1 MRKINKKIFAL
12 VLILVAGVS
21 LAACE
26 NDTGEVEK
34 APKNVVYKQVK
45 RDNKIIWGV
54 KNDTRLFSIMDI
66 KENKLEGF
74 DIDMARAITKKILGK
89 KGQAE
94 LFQVS
99 AKTKIPVLKNGN
111 IDATISSV
119 TITPERKKIVTFSKP
134 YFYAGQSLLVKKGSK
149 IKNIK
154 SLNTKNSVI
163 AAVKGT
169 TAVENIH
176 KFAPKAHVLEYDDY
190 GQAFTALKAGQV
202 MAMST
207 DNGILAG
214 IAAENPKYQ
223 VVGGTFTH
231 EPYGI
236 AVNKGETKLAK
247 QIDKALAELKRD
259 GTYSRLM
266 KKWFGNIPGF
276 SLKEAE
282 GK

>member
-1 MRKINKKIFAL
+1 MRKFNKKVWALFL
-12 VLILVAGVS
+12 VLLAGIS

-26 NDTGEVEK
+26 NDTGEAENS
-34 APKNVVYKQVK
+34 PKNEVYKQVK
-45 RDNKIIWGV
+45 SSNKIIWGV

-89 KGQAE
+89 KGQVE

-119 TITPERKKIVTFSKP
+119 TITPERRKIVTFSKP

-149 IKNIK
+149 VKSIKN
-154 SLNTKNSVI
+154 LNTKNSVV

-176 KFAPKAHVLEYDDY
+176 KFAPEAHVLEYDDY
-190 GQAFTALKAGQV
+190 GQAFTALKAGQAD
-202 MAMST
+202 AMST
-207 DNGILAG
+207 DNGMLAG
-214 IAAENPKYQ
+214 IAADNPGYQ

-236 AVNKGETKLAK
+236 AVNKGETKLIK
-247 QIDKALAELKRD
+247 KINQALDELKKD

-266 KKWFGNIPGF
+266 NKWFGDIPGF
-276 SLKEAE
+276 SVKDAE

>member
-1 MRKINKKIFAL
+1 MRKFNKKVWALFL
-12 VLILVAGVS
+12 VLLAGIS

-26 NDTGEVEK
+26 NDTGEAENS
-34 APKNVVYKQVK
+34 PKNEVYKQVK
-45 RDNKIIWGV
+45 SSNKIIWGV

-119 TITPERKKIVTFSKP
+119 TITPERRKIVTFSKP

-149 IKNIK
+149 VKSIKN
-154 SLNTKNSVI
+154 LNTKNSVV

-190 GQAFTALKAGQV
+190 GQAFTALKAGQAD
-202 MAMST
+202 AMST
-207 DNGILAG
+207 DNGMLAG
-214 IAAENPKYQ
+214 IAADNPGYQ

-236 AVNKGETKLAK
+236 AVNKGETKLIK
-247 QIDKALAELKRD
+247 KINQALDELKKD

-266 KKWFGNIPGF
+266 NKWFGDIPGF
-276 SLKEAE
+276 SVKDAE

>member
-1 MRKINKKIFAL
+1 MRKFNKKIWA
-12 VLILVAGVS
+12 LILVLLAGIS

-26 NDTGEVEK
+26 NDTGEAENS
-34 APKNVVYKQVK
+34 PKNEVYKQIK
-45 RDNKIIWGV
+45 SSNKIIWGV
-54 KNDTRLFSIMDI
+54 KNDTRLFSIMDV

-149 IKNIK
+149 VKSIKN
-154 SLNTKNSVI
+154 LNTKNSVV

-169 TAVENIH
+169 TAVQNIH

-190 GQAFTALKAGQV
+190 GQAFTALKAGQAD
-202 MAMST
+202 AMST
-207 DNGILAG
+207 DNGMLAG
-214 IAAENPKYQ
+214 IAAENPGYQ

-247 QIDKALAELKRD
+247 KINQALAELKKD

-266 KKWFGNIPGF
+266 NKWFGDIPGF
-276 SLKEAE
+276 SVKDAE

>member
-1 MRKINKKIFAL
+1 MRKFNKKIFAL
-12 VLILVAGVS
+12 VLVLLAGIS
-21 LAACE
+21 FTACE
-26 NDTGEVEK
+26 NDTGEAEK
-34 APKNVVYKQVK
+34 APKNEVYKQVK
-45 RDNKIIWGV
+45 SSNKIIWGV

-89 KGQAE
+89 NGQAE

-119 TITPERKKIVTFSKP
+119 TITPDRKKIVTFSKP

-149 IKNIK
+149 IKSIK
-154 SLNTKNSVI
+154 NLNTNKATV

-176 KFAPKAHVLEYDDY
+176 KFAPRAHVLEYDDY
-190 GQAFTALKAGQV
+190 GQAFTALKAGQAN
-202 MAMST
+202 AMST

-214 IAAENPKYQ
+214 IASENPGYQ

-236 AVNKGETKLAK
+236 AVNKGETKLADK
-247 QIDKALAELKRD
+247 IDQALAELKKD
-259 GTYSRLM
+259 GTYSKLM
-266 KKWFGNIPGF
+266 HKWFGDIPGF
-276 SLKEAE
+276 SIKEAE

>member
-1 MRKINKKIFAL
+1 MRKFNKKIWA
-12 VLILVAGVS
+12 LILVLLAGIS

-26 NDTGEVEK
+26 NDTGEAESS
-34 APKNVVYKQVK
+34 PKNEVYQQVK
-45 RDNKIIWGV
+45 SSNKIIWGV

-74 DIDMARAITKKILGK
+74 DIDMARAITKKVLGK

-119 TITPERKKIVTFSKP
+119 TITPERRKIVTFSKP

-149 IKNIK
+149 VKSIKN
-154 SLNTKNSVI
+154 LNTKNSVV

-190 GQAFTALKAGQV
+190 GQAFTALKAGQAD
-202 MAMST
+202 AMST

-214 IAAENPKYQ
+214 IAADNPGYQ

-236 AVNKGETKLAK
+236 AVNKGETKLIK
-247 QIDKALAELKRD
+247 KINRALDELKKD

-266 KKWFGNIPGF
+266 NKWFGDIPGF
-276 SLKEAE
+276 SVKDAE

>member
-1 MRKINKKIFAL
+1 MRKFNKKIWA
-12 VLILVAGVS
+12 LILVLLAGIS

-26 NDTGEVEK
+26 NDTGEAENS
-34 APKNVVYKQVK
+34 PKNEVYKQIK
-45 RDNKIIWGV
+45 SSNKIIWGV
-54 KNDTRLFSIMDI
+54 KNDTRLFSIMDV

-149 IKNIK
+149 IKSIK
-154 SLNTKNSVI
+154 NLNTKNSVV

-169 TAVENIH
+169 TAVQNIH

-190 GQAFTALKAGQV
+190 GQAFTALKAGQAD
-202 MAMST
+202 AMST
-207 DNGILAG
+207 DNGMLAG
-214 IAAENPKYQ
+214 IAAENPGYQ

-247 QIDKALAELKRD
+247 KINQALAELKKD

-266 KKWFGNIPGF
+266 NKWFGDIPGF
-276 SLKEAE
+276 SVKDAE